1 MNAVAPSR
9 DRLGCRATDLA
20 RDEELALN
28 DATFLRKTSR
38 SATPVKVETPPT
50 GQGLVLGMSLGD
62 EHWRDI
68 RAGKAAH
75 RHHFQRN
82 SLYLRDFEIAYRAEL
97 GGQFDFL
104 LVEIP
109 WERFLPQDETR
120 PRVMPRRI
128 DFETGT
134 TDPTVT
140 HLLSA
145 IQPMLSGQQP
155 RDQLFIDQVAEAL
168 VTYLRHRYARTCLP
182 ERPREHR
189 PSPLIRQA
197 LEILRTSLDGNV
209 SLDDIARRCN
219 VSRSHFYQVFRQELG
234 CTPHEWL
241 VRTRLEQARALLR
254 RPGLSLADIAAQCGF
269 ADQSHFTRAF
279 GRRFGLSPGRWRAE
293 HGAASSREPASG

>member
-1 MNAVAPSR
+1 MTVVASSR

-20 RDEELALN
+20 RDEEIALS
-28 DATFLRKTSR
+28 DVTFLRKI
-38 SATPVKVETPPT
+38 SASPCPVKVETPPS
-50 GQGLVLGMSLGD
+50 GQGLVLGMSLG
-62 EHWRDI
+62 ENHWRDI
-68 RAGKAAH
+68 RIGKAAH

-109 WERFLPQDETR
+109 WTRFLPQDDSG
-120 PRVMPRRI
+120 PRLMPRRI
-128 DFETGT
+128 DFETGM

-155 RDQLFIDQVAEAL
+155 TDQLFIDQVAEAL
-168 VTYLRHRYARTCLP
+168 ITYLRHRYAPIRIPRQKRERT
-182 ERPREHR
+182 
-189 PSPLIRQA
+189 PSPLVRQA
-197 LEILRTSLDGNV
+197 LEILRDSLDGNV

-241 VRTRLEQARALLR
+241 MRMRIEQARSLLR
-254 RPGLSLADIAAQCGF
+254 RPDLTLAEIAGRCGF
-269 ADQSHFTRAF
+269 SDQSHFTRTF
-279 GRRFGLSPGRWRAE
+279 SRRFGMSPGRWRAE
-293 HGAASSREPASG
+293 YGVAAIA

>member
-1 MNAVAPSR
+1 MTVVASSR

-20 RDEELALN
+20 RDEEVALA
-28 DATFLRKTSR
+28 DITFLRKTSA
-38 SATPVKVETPPT
+38 SESPVKVETPPS
-50 GQGLVLGMSLGD
+50 GQGLVLGMSLG
-62 EHWRDI
+62 ESHWRDI
-68 RAGKAAH
+68 RIGKAAH

-109 WERFLPQDETR
+109 WNRFLPQDDTG

-128 DFETGT
+128 DFETGV

-145 IQPMLSGQQP
+145 IQPMLSGQLP
-155 RDQLFIDQVAEAL
+155 ADQLFIDQVAEAL
-168 VTYLRHRYARTCLP
+168 VTYLRHRYAAIRIPACRRERT
-182 ERPREHR
+182 

-197 LEILRTSLDGNV
+197 LEILRDSLDGNV

-241 VRTRLEQARALLR
+241 MRIRVEQARSLLR
-254 RPGLSLADIAAQCGF
+254 RPELTLAEIAGRCGF
-269 ADQSHFTRAF
+269 SDQSHFTRSF
-279 GRRFGLSPGRWRAE
+279 NRRFGMSPGRWRTE
-293 HGAASSREPASG
+293 YGGAATA